1 MSRKSFDQV
10 LSELNYDVVELGA
23 LTIQVLE
30 ESKDA
35 LSNIDVSLAKK
46 IIKRDELIDQKEMA
60 IQEKW
65 MNIIIREQ
73 PVASDLRFMV
83 VVLKIITELE
93 RICDHGAK
101 ISKRVK
107 KLKKRKVEELPE
119 SLIELFD
126 LTIEIV
132 KKVMRSY
139 SDGNV
144 EDAKAV
150 YIEDDIL
157 DSSYKSMIRWLK
169 NKMSSHPEDVK
180 EYVDYMF
187 ISKYFERIGDR
198 ANSIAKWTVYKETG
212 STVIEDDSDDDIED

>member
-10 LSELNYDVVELGA
+10 LSEINYDVVELGA

-30 ESKDA
+30 ESKEA
-35 LSNIDVSLAKK
+35 LQNINVALAKQ
-46 IIKRDELIDQKEMA
+46 IIKRDEIIDQKEIE

-107 KLKKRKVEELPE
+107 KLKKRNVEALPE
-119 SLIELFD
+119 SIIEFFD
-126 LTIEIV
+126 LTIDIV

-144 EDAKAV
+144 EEAKAV
-150 YIEDDIL
+150 YLEDDVL
-157 DSSYKSMIRWLK
+157 DNSYKSMIRWLK
-169 NKMSSHPEDVK
+169 NEMSSNPDNIK
-180 EYVDYMF
+180 EYLDYVF

-198 ANSIAKWTVYKETG
+198 ANAIAKWTIYKETG
-212 STVIEDDSDDDIED
+212 STIIDDDDDDDLED